1 MKDDRKFDEFKEFK
15 SKGSVQ
21 KKLIESK
28 SVDRLFKGAATKADT
43 FDCTPMK
50 VGESDLE
57 YLTLVGQGTFGKLFR
72 AKLKRT
78 GQVVAVKKVFQ
89 DPKYKNREV
98 EIVSMLE
105 GEFTMRV
112 LGTFSTSE
120 EGSQYLNI
128 VMEYYDCDLYSH
140 IKTAKKPLSTMEI
153 KLLTY
158 QAFRGLLYIHS
169 LGICHRDIKPHNL
182 LVKDSKLVICD
193 FGSAKVL
200 TSEPNLPYIC
210 SRCYRAPELI
220 FGATHYSTMID
231 VWSLG
236 CVILEMLHG
245 VPLFIGESSIDHLI
259 EIIKVM
265 GTPTKTQ
272 VIEMN
277 PDYDLNDYKFPK
289 VKKRDWKQV
298 LLHLPRSFPG
308 PTLCCWT
315 FSTK

>member
-1 MKDDRKFDEFKEFK
+1 
-15 SKGSVQ
+15 
-21 KKLIESK
+21 
-28 SVDRLFKGAATKADT
+28 
-43 FDCTPMK
+43 
-50 VGESDLE
+50 
-57 YLTLVGQGTFGKLFR
+57 
-72 AKLKRT
+72 
-78 GQVVAVKKVFQ
+78 
-89 DPKYKNREV
+89 
-98 EIVSMLE
+98 
-105 GEFTMRV
+105 MRV
-112 LGTFSTSE
+112 LGTFSTTE
-120 EGSQYLNI
+120 DKNQYLNI
-128 VMEYYDCDLYSH
+128 VMDSYECDLYSH
-140 IKTAKKPLSTMEI
+140 IKSSKKPLPTMEI

-182 LVKDSKLVICD
+182 LLKEGQLVICD
-193 FGSAKVL
+193 FGSAKIL
-200 TSEPNLPYIC
+200 TNEPNLPYIC

-231 VWSLG
+231 IWSLG

-289 VKKRDWKQV
+289 VKKREWKHV
-298 LLHLPRSFPG
+298 PLFLVRSFQK
-308 PTLCCWT
+308 PTLFC
-315 FSTK
+315 